1 MFLKKRHHADIMAK
15 LHEERTKFVEEDSD
29 DSGFASDLIID
40 EEMDTRGQQQEVKAH
55 FTFSLDAKNKP
66 VLEQVR

>member
-1 MFLKKRHHADIMAK
+1 MFLKKRHHADIMAR
-15 LHEERTKFVEEDSD
+15 LHGERTKFVEEDSD

-40 EEMDTRGQQQEVKAH
+40 EEMDTEEQEEVKAH